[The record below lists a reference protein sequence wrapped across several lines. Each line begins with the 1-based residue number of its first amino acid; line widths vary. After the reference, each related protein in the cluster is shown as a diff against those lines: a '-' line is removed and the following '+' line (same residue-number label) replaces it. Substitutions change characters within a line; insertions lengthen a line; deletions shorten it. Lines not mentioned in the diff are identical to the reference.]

1 MVSCYAPTMVLSTD
15 PSRLHREASL
25 PRSHIMMIGTVSR
38 EGKAKENASKISTMQ
53 VRNNLPQLRMIHL
66 LRLSYPSV
74 QETKTK
80 TSLGWNQKSD
90 IRDELRL
97 QGVRIRWSNS
107 WICVPKTMCER
118 GKRGVE
124 PGSCV
129 FWHLREIVK
138 HATLFHAHPNPITKI
153 CLDCRN
159 GRPVLSTVE
168 TSGLYSQWEIQQF
181 ASCCSLTSVCLRSL
195 QTIQRYTY
203 IYIFLISFQFIEPWF
218 QPHSRHLSTSL
229 YPHRSVTFYRFP
241 YASPGSGL
249 IATPEMR
256 LEVVEDASKLAK
268 NVAWGCNWIKH
279 PETWC
284 WKHEKYRGAR
294 LRIFKNK
301 QEMGFLQQVELTK
314 KKVGLMQTTHDLAK
328 THVDLA
334 TKSCILN

>member
-1 MVSCYAPTMVLSTD
+1 MVEFMNLCPKNYVRTGKKGCWAWIMRFLALAWDCQTHDFISCTSQSNNQNMFGLSKRP
-15 PSRLHREASL
+15 PSF
-25 PRSHIMMIGTVSR
+25 V
-38 EGKAKENASKISTMQ
+38 NC
-53 VRNNLPQLRMIHL
+53 
-66 LRLSYPSV
+66 
-74 QETKTK
+74 
-80 TSLGWNQKSD
+80 WD
-90 IRDELRL
+90 IRALFP
-97 QGVRIRWSNS
+97 VR
-107 WICVPKTMCER
+107 
-118 GKRGVE
+118 
-124 PGSCV
+124 
-129 FWHLREIVK
+129 
-138 HATLFHAHPNPITKI
+138 
-153 CLDCRN
+153 D
-159 GRPVLSTVE
+159 STVRQLLFPDF
-168 TSGLYSQWEIQQF
+168 GLLKEPPNNPKIYI
-181 ASCCSLTSVCLRSL
+181 
-195 QTIQRYTY
+195 Y

-229 YPHRSVTFYRFP
+229 YPHRSMTFYRFP
-241 YASPGSGL
+241 YASPKTGL